1 MSKGKKIALG
11 VGVIIVV
18 IAVIVAIV
26 LINKE
31 RDIIV
36 GPDAHLWYVTG
47 KITEITSDDTV
58 VIEVTK
64 EKTGELKLGDKVT
77 VKYDSLKAELIE
89 NENADPTNITE
100 EFEIQVGDEVH
111 LSYMNGTLKRN
122 GDDLS
127 VKNAT
132 IEFYL
137 SDLENR
143 TFYERAY

>member
-1 MSKGKKIALG
+1 MTKTKKIALFSGLG
-11 VGVIIVV
+11 VVLVAVIIVLV
-18 IAVIVAIV
+18 VM
-26 LINKE
+26 LT
-31 RDIIV
+31 RDNYLD
-36 GPDAHLWYVTG
+36 GPDQHLWYVTG
-47 KITEITSDDTV
+47 KIAEITSDDTV

-143 TFYERAY
+143 VFA